1 MKTIK
6 DKCIEFFKNED
17 TKRNVTEIIH
27 PIVCLIY
34 NETYIYIWLI
44 CFYHILLIIIILAN
58 LYLLI
63 RLMYTTKTPISIFS
77 Y

>member
-6 DKCIEFFKNED
+6 DKCIDFFKNED
-17 TKRNVTEIIH
+17 IKRNVTEIIH
-27 PIVCLIY
+27 PIVSLIY

-44 CFYHILLIIIILAN
+44 CFYHILLIFIILAN
-58 LYLLI
+58 LYLLL
-63 RLMYTTKTPISIFS
+63 RLIYLSKTPISIFS